1 MGRNRK
7 RKRVTQSLASAEM
20 TPQIVEQPGNP
31 ITPRFDVLAPDDGS
45 DKESCEA
52 RRPPDLVPDQVAPAE
67 QEWSTVPVKPPNK
80 KRKKLPKKD
89 SPNYPSISYSSRSR
103 LQSAIKISD
112 LQSLVLYIL
121 ANGVSPQWV
130 SVRHFTAIR
139 KVVVVMVPGFERRM
153 FHNEVKADDE
163 DRSLLEQAE
172 SRLRTETGLT
182 ATEDED
188 ALPLNGYRP
197 LELSK
202 DALQEPLR
210 PLADVFE
217 HVWPVLSPGDGK
229 GSQLHSP
236 IAAMLQSPLPKA
248 QDKKA
253 PGAQLPREA
262 HAWED
267 KPTTVRHMI
276 ASVEQLRENDF
287 AIHPVLLETDEQKLA
302 ESCRRQKLQG
312 TTGREWVETEV
323 GSSDAVQSPSGG
335 EGEPDDPTAGR
346 EVLAMDCEMCKT
358 SDGELALTR
367 IGVVGWDGSVVMD
380 ELVKPE
386 RPITDYLTPWV
397 TAIRAERPRCSSGS
411 RRRRCRPR

>member
-1 MGRNRK
+1 
-7 RKRVTQSLASAEM
+7 M
-20 TPQIVEQPGNP
+20 TSQMVEQPGNP
-31 ITPRFDVLAPDDGS
+31 ITPRFDVLARDDDDDS
-45 DKESCEA
+45 DGESSCKG
-52 RRPPDLVPDQVAPAE
+52 RRPSAPIPDEVASAE
-67 QEWSTVPVKPPNK
+67 QEWSTVPVKPPSK
-80 KRKKLPKKD
+80 KRKKIPKKD

-103 LQSAIKISD
+103 LQSTIKISD

-139 KVVVVMVPGFERRM
+139 KVVVVMVPGLERRM
-153 FHNEVKADDE
+153 FHNGVKADDE

-172 SRLRTETGLT
+172 SRLRAETGLK
-182 ATEDED
+182 AAEDED

-210 PLADVFE
+210 PLADMFE
-217 HVWPVLSPGDGK
+217 HVWPVLSPGDER

-253 PGAQLPREA
+253 PGAQPPREA

-267 KPTTVRHMI
+267 KPTTIRQMI
-276 ASVEQLRENDF
+276 ASAEQLRENDF
-287 AIHPVLLETDEQKLA
+287 AIHPMLLETDEQKLA
-302 ESCRRQKLQG
+302 ETCRRQKLQG
-312 TTGREWVETEV
+312 TTGGEWVETEV
-323 GSSDAVQSPSGG
+323 GSSDAVQSPSD
-335 EGEPDDPTAGR
+335 EGKPDDPTAGR

-367 IGVVGWDGSVVMD
+367 ISVVRWDGSVVMD

-397 TAIRAERPRCSSGS
+397 IAIGVERPRRGSGG
-411 RRRRCRPR
+411 RRRRPCRRR